1 MNQLRRKS
9 NLYLKRFLSRFI
21 ENNHLLTLEIVSF
34 SLEKNI
40 PRL

>member
-9 NLYLKRFLSRFI
+9 NLYLKPFLSRFI
-21 ENNHLLTLEIVSF
+21 ENNHLLILEIVSF